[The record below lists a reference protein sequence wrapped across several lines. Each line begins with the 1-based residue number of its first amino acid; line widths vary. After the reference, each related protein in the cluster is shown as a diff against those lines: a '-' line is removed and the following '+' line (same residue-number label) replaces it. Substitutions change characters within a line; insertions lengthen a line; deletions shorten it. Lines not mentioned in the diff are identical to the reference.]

1 MENNTK
7 LYPCNRKKCG
17 EKCQYDCYL
26 TEDPEFAVN
35 QDKYLLFGDIVK
47 LSKERSRQESI
58 LFECGYS
65 SYEARDYYRPFR
77 NLAEY
82 PASFVDAP
90 SLHEGDTDI

>member
-17 EKCQYDCYL
+17 EKCTDTCYL

-35 QDKYLLFGDIVK
+35 RDKFLLFGDIVK
-47 LSKERSRQESI
+47 FIKEFCRQDHI

-65 SYEARDYYRPFR
+65 SYESRDSYRPFR
-77 NLAEY
+77 DLAED
-82 PASFVDAP
+82 PANFVDAP
-90 SLHEGDTDI
+90 ALHEGDTGI